1 MSQLYYPLEQNHIN
15 TTDIT
20 DYSTNLQ
27 NIYSN
32 IEYNIKKN
40 TKSEKLV
47 VLKDELYKELTNDN
61 EELFHE
67 VVEEIMNEKK
77 SDLSDM
83 SLEEAEDE
91 GNLENK
97 DISEDKD
104 DKSDKSSNTDKPDH
118 VQEFRNSLLYFKKE
132 FIE

>member
-1 MSQLYYPLEQNHIN
+1 MSQLYYPLEPNQTNIINTIN

-20 DYSTNLQ
+20 DYSMNMQ

-32 IEYNIKKN
+32 VEYNIKKN

-67 VVEEIMNEKK
+67 VVE
-77 SDLSDM
+77 
-83 SLEEAEDE
+83 
-91 GNLENK
+91 
-97 DISEDKD
+97 
-104 DKSDKSSNTDKPDH
+104 
-118 VQEFRNSLLYFKKE
+118 
-132 FIE
+132 